1 MPERRAQVL
10 SRLLVLVLLVIPG
23 ISAAA
28 APAHRPAAPR
38 SGGGETVDV
47 EIKIVPFYA
56 VDAEGKPVWDLR
68 SDEVELRLGGKP
80 MFIDT
85 FDGPA
90 APGGAERTGSNG
102 LRPASRNVVFFV
114 DTAFT
119 SPAGLR
125 NSVQVA
131 EKLAGEVPEGDR
143 LFLMTYSI
151 AKGLEKRLGPV
162 PADRRGKAKLL
173 EALAQVMPEVRRLST
188 NPGADLPP
196 LMQVEHGTQNG
207 NRDDKPTSQ
216 FMGETDSMNAFG
228 RSEYMGIARG
238 LAESIDVTAAELRHL
253 RGPKLFLVFWEGLDP
268 DLFFNGDIGF
278 KPGSTASTSYGGQRT
293 SGVMLHFTKP
303 LQALA
308 DSGAMTVFV
317 NPTAPSGVGHDA
329 DGPIRQIA
337 QTAGAYYTGG
347 GDPRQVEE
355 RVAAET
361 AAYYEA
367 GFYVKGDPKSAR
379 EAVEVVVKRPGVKAW
394 APAALKV
401 RETYEGLTA
410 YEKRLLVLGLVA
422 GGPESQHGP
431 VRLDLHGLGGA
442 VQSRVDGKNGRRLR
456 YDASWPADLKGKD
469 VDVYSV
475 ALAPPVK
482 GQKTPTVLQFD
493 SKERARAGGTPLEV
507 ALEKSSS
514 LIWGIVA
521 VEPGT
526 GRAWYRRLQL
536 QGEKGVK

>member
-1 MPERRAQVL
+1 MPESRAQVV

-23 ISAAA
+23 VSAAA
-28 APAHRPAAPR
+28 TAAPRPPASR

-90 APGGAERTGSNG
+90 APGGVERTGSNG
-102 LRPASRNVVFFV
+102 LRPASRNVIFFV
-114 DTAFT
+114 DSAFT
-119 SPAGLR
+119 SPTGLR
-125 NSVQVA
+125 NSILVA
-131 EKLAGEVPEGDR
+131 QKLVGEVPEGDR
-143 LFLMTYSI
+143 LSLVAHSI
-151 AKGLEKRLGPV
+151 ARGLEKKLGPLR
-162 PADRRGKAKLL
+162 ADRRGKARFLD
-173 EALAQVMPEVRRLST
+173 ALAELKPEVRRLNT
-188 NPGADLPP
+188 NPGADLPA

-228 RSEYMGIARG
+228 RSEYMGIALG

-253 RGPKLFLVFWEGLDP
+253 RGPKLLLVFWEGLDP
-268 DLFFNGDIGF
+268 ALFFDGDIGF
-278 KPGSTASTSYGGQRT
+278 KPGSTASVSYGGQRT
-293 SGVMLHFTKP
+293 SGLMLHFTKP

-329 DGPIRQIA
+329 EGPIRQIA

-347 GDPRQVEE
+347 GDPRQIEE
-355 RVAAET
+355 SVAATT

-367 GFYVKGDPKSAR
+367 GFYVKGETKSAR

-422 GGPESQHGP
+422 SGPESQHGP

-442 VQSRVDGKNGRRLR
+442 VQSRADGKNGRRLR
-456 YDASWPADLKGKD
+456 YDATWPADLKSKD

-482 GQKTPTVLQFD
+482 GEKTPKILQFD
-493 SKERARAGGTPLEV
+493 SKERARPGATPLEV
-507 ALEKSSS
+507 AVKKDDK

-536 QGEKGVK
+536 QGEKGTK

>member
-1 MPERRAQVL
+1 
-10 SRLLVLVLLVIPG
+10 
-23 ISAAA
+23 
-28 APAHRPAAPR
+28 
-38 SGGGETVDV
+38 V
-47 EIKIVPFYA
+47 E
-56 VDAEGKPVWDLR
+56 
-68 SDEVELRLGGKP
+68 
-80 MFIDT
+80 
-85 FDGPA
+85 
-90 APGGAERTGSNG
+90 
-102 LRPASRNVVFFV
+102 
-114 DTAFT
+114 
-119 SPAGLR
+119 
-125 NSVQVA
+125 
-131 EKLAGEVPEGDR
+131 EVPEGDR
-143 LFLMTYSI
+143 LFLMTFSI
-151 AKGLEKRLGPV
+151 AQGLEKRLGPV
-162 PADRRGKAKLL
+162 PADRRGKAKLF
-173 EALAQVMPEVRRLST
+173 EALAQVMPEVQRLST
-188 NPGADLPP
+188 NPGDDLPA
-196 LMQVEHGTQNG
+196 LMQVTHDTTQNG

-216 FMGETDSMNAFG
+216 WMGETDSMNAFG
-228 RSEYMGIARG
+228 RSEYMGVARG

-317 NPTAPSGVGHDA
+317 NPTAPRGIGHDA
-329 DGPIRQIA
+329 GGPIRQIA

-347 GDPRQVEE
+347 GDPRQVEA
-355 RVAAET
+355 RIAAKT

-367 GFYVKGDPKSAR
+367 GFYVKGELKAAR
-379 EAVEVVVKRPGVKAW
+379 QPVEVVVKRPGVKAW

-422 GGPESQHGP
+422 SGPESQHGP

-442 VQSRVDGKNGRRLR
+442 VQSRADKNGRRLR
-456 YDASWPADLKGKD
+456 YDAAWPADLKGKD

-493 SKERARAGGTPLEV
+493 SRERARAGGAPLEV
-507 ALEKSSS
+507 ALEKNGS

-536 QGEKGVK
+536 QGEKRAK

>member
-1 MPERRAQVL
+1 MPESPLRYL
-10 SRLLVLVLLVIPG
+10 SRLLVLVLLAVPAV
-23 ISAAA
+23 STA
-28 APAHRPAAPR
+28 APRPAPPR

-80 MFIDT
+80 VFLDT

-102 LRPASRNVVFFV
+102 LRPASRNVIFFL
-114 DTAFT
+114 DSAFT
-119 SPAGLR
+119 SPTGLR
-125 NSVQVA
+125 NAVQMA
-131 EKLAGEVPEGDR
+131 RKLADEVPEGDR
-143 LFLMTYSI
+143 LFLMTFSI

-162 PADRRGKAKLL
+162 PADRRGKAKLSA
-173 EALAQVMPEVRRLST
+173 ALAEVMPEVGRLST
-188 NPGADLPP
+188 NPGTDLPR
-196 LMQVEHGTQNG
+196 LQQVEHSTVQNG

-228 RSEYMGIARG
+228 RSEYMSVARG
-238 LAESIDVTAAELRHL
+238 LAESIDATAAELRHL
-253 RGPKLFLVFWEGLDP
+253 RGPKLFLVFWEGMDP
-268 DLFFNGDIGF
+268 DLFFNGDIGL

-303 LQALA
+303 LEALA

-317 NPTAPSGVGHDA
+317 NPRAPLGVGQDA

-347 GDPRQVEE
+347 GDPRQVEA
-355 RVAAET
+355 RVAATT

-367 GFYVKGDPKSAR
+367 GFYVKGDPKTAR

-394 APAALKV
+394 APAAIKV

-410 YEKRLLVLGLVA
+410 YEKRMLVVGLVA
-422 GGPESQHGP
+422 GGPDSQRSP

-442 VQSRVDGKNGRRLR
+442 VQSRADGKDGRRLR
-456 YDASWPADLKGKD
+456 YDAAWPADLKGKD

-475 ALAPPVK
+475 ALAPPAK
-482 GQKTPTVLQFD
+482 GQKTPIILQFD
-493 SKERARAGGTPLEV
+493 SREKARAGAAPLEV
-507 ALEKSSS
+507 ALKKTDN

-536 QGEKGVK
+536 QGEKGAK